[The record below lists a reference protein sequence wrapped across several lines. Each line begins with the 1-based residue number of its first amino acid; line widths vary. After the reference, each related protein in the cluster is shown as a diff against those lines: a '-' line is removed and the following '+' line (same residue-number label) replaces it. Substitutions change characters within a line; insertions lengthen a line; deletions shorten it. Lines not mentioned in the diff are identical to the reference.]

1 MKPQTQISWLDLIL
15 LVLLTA
21 TGMGLWLFTD
31 DRVNLYMKY
40 LEPRGDEIQIH
51 YKVQSLQFEVTQER
65 DSISNYR
72 NQLAQKRIDLARYT
86 AEQDQLEQAYSN
98 INALSTQL
106 PPTAAMDTIRSYIQI
121 HEDLEATT
129 RLVTALQSE
138 LNAITENNVDLSR
151 QLDIMPPNT
160 RDYAINESKLSSL
173 KSQIESVRRNLI
185 AAQDHQA
192 VQRAKIDAM
201 QSNYP
206 QLSNMS
212 TGTIRLYPISSD
224 ILQSYLYAPVQR
236 QETERIIAQLQTAIT
251 TTESLANDRALALA
265 EAQRSADTDFVL
277 ALDAFGW
284 QKKWVVLILSVS
296 GFSATVLALHVVD
309 LLVIKT
315 NKIRIN
321 RMFIL
326 LGAVSMLGVLFA
338 FEVGQALGAAL
349 VSILILSLFVR
360 SRSLPVADLTTR
372 SREMS

>member
-1 MKPQTQISWLDLIL
+1 
-15 LVLLTA
+15 
-21 TGMGLWLFTD
+21 
-31 DRVNLYMKY
+31 
-40 LEPRGDEIQIH
+40 
-51 YKVQSLQFEVTQER
+51 
-65 DSISNYR
+65 
-72 NQLAQKRIDLARYT
+72 
-86 AEQDQLEQAYSN
+86 
-98 INALSTQL
+98 
-106 PPTAAMDTIRSYIQI
+106 
-121 HEDLEATT
+121 
-129 RLVTALQSE
+129 LQSE